1 MEFKRWLLRYK
12 KLIPI
17 KNIIVTSVLLAL
29 LAVVVYSQL
38 VSVDIFWAFREA
50 DGATNWQYI
59 ANFSSSL
66 LIIALSITAIRLAFT
81 RRTARRYNHELEEI
95 RAKLEDRVK
104 ERTATLD
111 EANVLLQDSNNA
123 LEEEIDE
130 HLETTTRLRLSESYI
145 TSILRSMPLMLIG
158 LNKEGEITQWNTRAE
173 EISGLPEN
181 TVLGKNLWEAYPT
194 MTVTPAQIK
203 KAQDEDKTLTIKYS
217 QRGQFHFD
225 ITIYPLHDQR
235 ETGVVILVDDVTQ
248 RVQSENMLIQRD
260 KMSSMGEMAAI
271 MAHDINIPLQ
281 AILKDVQTVRQ
292 DLTEEHIDPIG
303 LNELLED
310 ALIRGR
316 QAATVI
322 QNLVAF
328 SDSGA
333 EEKQFAN
340 ITQVMDHSVELAED
354 VLSVTRGL
362 RFKDVTVNKTYA
374 DDLPELNCHVPE
386 LQQVFLSL
394 FRYACHA
401 LGKVEDPGHTP
412 TINIEISEFYEAL
425 WVRVQHNGLGISI
438 EDQQYIFEPFFAN
451 ENTSLAGRDTASN
464 GVPNNRDKG
473 HYGAADRLSFAHF
486 IVTEQHQGQIAV
498 TSDIEIGTTFHIQLP
513 LKSTNT

>member
-1 MEFKRWLLRYK
+1 M
-12 KLIPI
+12 IPT
-17 KNIIVTSVLLAL
+17 KNIFVLLAL
-29 LAVVVYSQL
+29 FALLSVLVYARIAST
-38 VSVDIFWAFREA
+38 DIFWAFREI
-50 DGATNWQYI
+50 DGSTNWQYVS
-59 ANFSSSL
+59 NFSSSL

-81 RRTARRYNHELEEI
+81 RRTARRYNLELEEI
-95 RAKLEDRVK
+95 RSQLEDRVK

-158 LNKEGEITQWNTRAE
+158 LNKQGEITQWNSCAE
-173 EISGLPEN
+173 EISGLPAN

-281 AILKDVQTVRQ
+281 AIMKDVQTVRQ

-316 QAATVI
+316 QASTVI
-322 QNLVAF
+322 QNLVTF

-333 EEKQFAN
+333 EEKQYAN
-340 ITQVMDHSVELAED
+340 ITQVMDHSIELAED
-354 VLSVTRGL
+354 VLSVTKGL
-362 RFKDVTVNKTYA
+362 RFKDVVINKNYA
-374 DDLPELNCHVPE
+374 DDLPELNCHASK

-401 LGKVEDPGHTP
+401 LGKAEDPQHIP
-412 TINIEISEFYEAL
+412 IINIEISEFYDAL

-438 EDQQYIFEPFFAN
+438 EDQQYIFEPFFSNDQATA
-451 ENTSLAGRDTASN
+451 ETGSTSTIALLGNKDKEHFDAG
-464 GVPNNRDKG
+464 
-473 HYGAADRLSFAHF
+473 DRLSFAHF
-486 IVTEQHQGQIAV
+486 IITEQHQGQIAV
-498 TSDIEIGTTFHIQLP
+498 TSDIDIGTTFHIQLP
-513 LKSTNT
+513 LKIENT

>member
-1 MEFKRWLLRYK
+1 MVFRRSLLRYK
-12 KLIPI
+12 KLISI
-17 KNIIVTSVLLAL
+17 KHIVVTCALIAL
-29 LAVVVYSQL
+29 LSVVVYSQL
-38 VSVDIFWAFREA
+38 ASVDIFSAFREE
-50 DGATNWQYI
+50 DGATNWQYVS
-59 ANFSSSL
+59 NFSSSM

-81 RRTARRYNHELEEI
+81 RRTARRYNRELEEI
-95 RAKLEDRVK
+95 RAELEDRVK

-111 EANVLLQDSNNA
+111 EANVLLQDSNKA

-158 LNKEGEITQWNTRAE
+158 LNKEGEITQWNSRAE
-173 EISGLPEN
+173 EISGLSEK

-217 QRGQFHFD
+217 QRGQYHFD

-235 ETGVVILVDDVTQ
+235 DTGVVILVDDVTQ

-292 DLTEEHIDPIG
+292 ELTEEHIDPIG
-303 LNELLED
+303 MNELLED

-333 EEKQFAN
+333 GEKQQAN

-354 VLSVTRGL
+354 VLSVTKGL
-362 RFKDVTVNKTYA
+362 RFKDVAINKNYA
-374 DDLPELNCHVPE
+374 DDLPELNCHAPE
-386 LQQVFLSL
+386 LQQAFLSL

-401 LGKVEDPGHTP
+401 LGKVEDPKHAP
-412 TINIEISEFYEAL
+412 VINIEISEFYEAI

-451 ENTSLAGRDTASN
+451 ENSVAAVN
-464 GVPNNRDKG
+464 GVAVHKHDEHFSAG
-473 HYGAADRLSFAHF
+473 DRLSFAHF
-486 IVTEQHQGQIAV
+486 IITEQHQGQIAV

-513 LKSTNT
+513 LKSADV

>member
-1 MEFKRWLLRYK
+1 MAIMVFRRSLLRYK
-12 KLIPI
+12 KLISI
-17 KNIIVTSVLLAL
+17 KHIVVTCALIAL
-29 LAVVVYSQL
+29 LSVVVYSQL
-38 VSVDIFWAFREA
+38 ASVDIFSAFREE
-50 DGATNWQYI
+50 DGATNWQYVS
-59 ANFSSSL
+59 NFSSSM

-81 RRTARRYNHELEEI
+81 RRTARRYNRELEEI
-95 RAKLEDRVK
+95 RAELEDRVK

-111 EANVLLQDSNNA
+111 EANVLLQDSNKA

-158 LNKEGEITQWNTRAE
+158 LNKEGEITQWNSRAE
-173 EISGLPEN
+173 EISGLSEK

-217 QRGQFHFD
+217 QRGQYHFD

-235 ETGVVILVDDVTQ
+235 DTGVVILVDDVTQ

-292 DLTEEHIDPIG
+292 ELTEEHIDPIG
-303 LNELLED
+303 MNELLED

-333 EEKQFAN
+333 GEKQQAN

-354 VLSVTRGL
+354 VLSVTKGL
-362 RFKDVTVNKTYA
+362 RFKDVAINKNYA
-374 DDLPELNCHVPE
+374 DDLPELNCHAPE
-386 LQQVFLSL
+386 LQQAFLSL

-401 LGKVEDPGHTP
+401 LGKVEDPKHAP
-412 TINIEISEFYEAL
+412 VINIEISEFYEAI

-451 ENTSLAGRDTASN
+451 ENSVAAVN
-464 GVPNNRDKG
+464 GVAVHKHDEHFSAG
-473 HYGAADRLSFAHF
+473 DRLSFAHF
-486 IVTEQHQGQIAV
+486 IITEQHQGQIAV
-498 TSDIEIGTTFHIQLP
+498 TSDIEIGTHF
-513 LKSTNT
+513 SYSVAA

>member
-1 MEFKRWLLRYK
+1 MTS
-12 KLIPI
+12 I
-17 KNIIVTSVLLAL
+17 KHILVTCFLVAL
-29 LAVVVYSQL
+29 LSVVVYSHL
-38 VSVDIFWAFREA
+38 ASVDIFWAFRET
-50 DGATNWQYI
+50 DGSTNWQYI

-66 LIIALSITAIRLAFT
+66 LIIALSVTAVRLALT
-81 RRTARRYNHELEEI
+81 RRTARRYNSELEKI
-95 RAKLEDRVK
+95 RAELEDRVK

-111 EANVLLQDSNNA
+111 EANLMLQDSNKA

-145 TSILRSMPLMLIG
+145 NSILRSMPLMLIG
-158 LNKEGEITQWNTRAE
+158 LNKQGEVTQWNNRAE
-173 EISGLPEN
+173 EISGLAAD
-181 TVLGKNLWEAYPT
+181 TVLGKNLWEAYPSI
-194 MTVTPAQIK
+194 TVTQAQIK
-203 KAQDEDKTLTIKYS
+203 KARDEDKTLTIKYS
-217 QRGQFHFD
+217 QRGQYHFD

-235 ETGVVILVDDVTQ
+235 ETGVIILVDDVTQ

-281 AILKDVQTVRQ
+281 AILKNVQAVRQ

-322 QNLVAF
+322 QNLVSF
-328 SDSGA
+328 SESG
-333 EEKQFAN
+333 EGEKQQAN
-340 ITQVMDHSVELAED
+340 ITQLMDHSIELAED
-354 VLSVTRGL
+354 VLSVTKGL
-362 RFKDVTVNKTYA
+362 RFKDVVINRNYA
-374 DDLPELNCHVPE
+374 DELPELSCHASK
-386 LQQVFLSL
+386 LQQAFLSL

-401 LGKVEDPGHTP
+401 LGKVEDREHTP

-425 WVRVQHNGLGISI
+425 WVRIQHNGLGISI

-451 ENTSLAGRDTASN
+451 EQDNSDRSDADSLSVPSHSDQGHFGAS
-464 GVPNNRDKG
+464 
-473 HYGAADRLSFAHF
+473 DRLSFAHF
-486 IVTEQHQGQIAV
+486 IITEQHHGQIAV

-513 LKSTNT
+513 LKTEAS

>member
-1 MEFKRWLLRYK
+1 MISVKH
-12 KLIPI
+12 
-17 KNIIVTSVLLAL
+17 IVVTCALVAL
-29 LAVVVYSQL
+29 LSIVVYSQL
-38 VSVDIFWAFREA
+38 ASVDIFWAFREE
-50 DGATNWQYI
+50 DGGTNWQYVS
-59 ANFSSSL
+59 NFSSSM

-81 RRTARRYNHELEEI
+81 RRTARRYNRELEEI
-95 RAKLEDRVK
+95 RAELEDRVK

-111 EANVLLQDSNNA
+111 EANVLLKDSNKA

-158 LNKEGEITQWNTRAE
+158 LNKQGEITQWNNRAE
-173 EISGLPEN
+173 EISGLP
-181 TVLGKNLWEAYPT
+181 TAAVMGKNLWQAYPT

-217 QRGQFHFD
+217 QRGQYHFD

-235 ETGVVILVDDVTQ
+235 ETGVIILVDDVTQ

-292 DLTEEHIDPIG
+292 ELTEEHIDPIG
-303 LNELLED
+303 MNELLED

-322 QNLVAF
+322 QNLVEF

-333 EEKQFAN
+333 GEKQHAN

-354 VLSVTRGL
+354 VLSVTKGL
-362 RFKDVTVNKTYA
+362 RFKDVAINKNYA
-374 DDLPELNCHVPE
+374 DELPELNCHAPE
-386 LQQVFLSL
+386 LQQAFLSL

-401 LGKVEDPGHTP
+401 LGKVEDPKHAP
-412 TINIEISEFYEAL
+412 VINIEISEFYEAI

-451 ENTSLAGRDTASN
+451 ENSVATANDQPINHDNEHFSAG
-464 GVPNNRDKG
+464 
-473 HYGAADRLSFAHF
+473 DRLSFAHF
-486 IVTEQHQGQIAV
+486 IITEQHQGQIAV

-513 LKSTNT
+513 LKSADV

>member
-1 MEFKRWLLRYK
+1 MF
-12 KLIPI
+12 I
-17 KNIIVTSVLLAL
+17 KNIFLLL
-29 LAVVVYSQL
+29 ILSFSHLASA
-38 VSVDIFWAFREA
+38 DIFWAFREV
-50 DGATNWQYI
+50 DGSTNWQYV

-66 LIIALSITAIRLAFT
+66 LIIALSITSIRLAFT

-95 RAKLEDRVK
+95 RAELEDRVK

-111 EANVLLQDSNNA
+111 EANILLQDSNKA

-158 LNKEGEITQWNTRAE
+158 LNKQGEITQWNSRAE
-173 EISGLPEN
+173 EISGLPAH
-181 TVLGKNLWEAYPT
+181 TVVGKNLWQAYPT

-203 KAQDEDKTLTIKYS
+203 KAQDENKTLTIKYS
-217 QRGQFHFD
+217 QRGQYHFD

-248 RVQSENMLIQRD
+248 RVQNENMLIQRD

-333 EEKQFAN
+333 GEKQTAS
-340 ITQVMDHSVELAED
+340 ITQVMDHSIELAED
-354 VLSVTRGL
+354 VLSVTKGL
-362 RFKDVTVNKTYA
+362 RFKDVIINKDYA
-374 DDLPELNCHVPE
+374 EDLPELNCHAPK

-401 LGKVEDPGHTP
+401 HALGKAEDPHHSP
-412 TINIEISEFYEAL
+412 TINIEISEFYDAL

-438 EDQQYIFEPFFAN
+438 EDQQYIFEPFFSN
-451 ENTSLAGRDTASN
+451 KLNTTEADSASTIAIPSRKDKEHFDAG
-464 GVPNNRDKG
+464 
-473 HYGAADRLSFAHF
+473 DRLSFAHF
-486 IVTEQHQGQIAV
+486 IITEQHQGQIAV
-498 TSDIEIGTTFHIQLP
+498 TSDIDIGTTFHIQLP
-513 LKSTNT
+513 LKIESS

>member
-1 MEFKRWLLRYK
+1 MAIMVFRRSLLRYK
-12 KLIPI
+12 KLISI
-17 KNIIVTSVLLAL
+17 KHIVVTCALIAL
-29 LAVVVYSQL
+29 LSVVVYSQL
-38 VSVDIFWAFREA
+38 ASVDIFSAFREE
-50 DGATNWQYI
+50 DGATNWQYVS
-59 ANFSSSL
+59 NFSSSM

-81 RRTARRYNHELEEI
+81 RRTARRYNRELEEI
-95 RAKLEDRVK
+95 RAELEDRVK

-111 EANVLLQDSNNA
+111 EANVLLQDSNKA

-158 LNKEGEITQWNTRAE
+158 LNKEGEITQWNSRAE
-173 EISGLPEN
+173 EISGLSEK

-217 QRGQFHFD
+217 QRGQYHFD

-235 ETGVVILVDDVTQ
+235 DTGVVILVDDVTQ

-292 DLTEEHIDPIG
+292 ELTEEHIDPIG
-303 LNELLED
+303 MNELLED

-333 EEKQFAN
+333 GEKQQAN

-354 VLSVTRGL
+354 VLSVTKGL
-362 RFKDVTVNKTYA
+362 RFKDVAINKNYA
-374 DDLPELNCHVPE
+374 DDLPELNCHAPE
-386 LQQVFLSL
+386 LQQAFLSL

-401 LGKVEDPGHTP
+401 LGKVEDPKHAP
-412 TINIEISEFYEAL
+412 VINIEISEFYEAI

-451 ENTSLAGRDTASN
+451 ENSVAAVN
-464 GVPNNRDKG
+464 GVAVHKHDEHFSAG
-473 HYGAADRLSFAHF
+473 DRLSFAHF
-486 IVTEQHQGQIAV
+486 IITEQHQGQIAV

-513 LKSTNT
+513 LKSADV

>member
-1 MEFKRWLLRYK
+1 
-12 KLIPI
+12 LIPT
-17 KNIIVTSVLLAL
+17 KNIFVLLAL
-29 LAVVVYSQL
+29 FALLSVLVYARIAST
-38 VSVDIFWAFREA
+38 DIFWAFREI
-50 DGATNWQYI
+50 DGSTNWQYVS
-59 ANFSSSL
+59 NFSSSL

-81 RRTARRYNHELEEI
+81 RRTARRYNLELEEI
-95 RAKLEDRVK
+95 RSQLEDRVK

-158 LNKEGEITQWNTRAE
+158 LNKQGEITQWNSCAE
-173 EISGLPEN
+173 EISGLPAN

-281 AILKDVQTVRQ
+281 AIMKDVQTVRQ

-316 QAATVI
+316 QASTVI
-322 QNLVAF
+322 QNLVTF

-333 EEKQFAN
+333 EEKQYAN
-340 ITQVMDHSVELAED
+340 ITQVMDHSIELAED
-354 VLSVTRGL
+354 VLSVTKGL
-362 RFKDVTVNKTYA
+362 RFKDVVINKNYA
-374 DDLPELNCHVPE
+374 DDLPELNCHASK

-401 LGKVEDPGHTP
+401 LGKAEDPQHIP
-412 TINIEISEFYEAL
+412 IINIEISEFYDAL

-438 EDQQYIFEPFFAN
+438 EDQQYIFEPFFSNDQAKA
-451 ENTSLAGRDTASN
+451 ETGSTSTIALLGNKDKEHFDAG
-464 GVPNNRDKG
+464 
-473 HYGAADRLSFAHF
+473 DRLSFAHF
-486 IVTEQHQGQIAV
+486 IITEQHQGQIAV
-498 TSDIEIGTTFHIQLP
+498 TSDIDIGTTFHIQLP
-513 LKSTNT
+513 LKIENT

>member
-1 MEFKRWLLRYK
+1 MAIMVFRRSLLRYK
-12 KLIPI
+12 KLISI
-17 KNIIVTSVLLAL
+17 KHIVVTCALIAL
-29 LAVVVYSQL
+29 LSVVVYSQL
-38 VSVDIFWAFREA
+38 ASVDIFSAFREE
-50 DGATNWQYI
+50 DGATNWQYVS
-59 ANFSSSL
+59 NFSSSM

-81 RRTARRYNHELEEI
+81 RRTARRYNRELEEI
-95 RAKLEDRVK
+95 RAELEDRVK

-111 EANVLLQDSNNA
+111 EANVLLQDSNKA

-158 LNKEGEITQWNTRAE
+158 LNKEGEITQWNSRAE
-173 EISGLPEN
+173 EISGLSEN

-217 QRGQFHFD
+217 QRGQYHFD

-235 ETGVVILVDDVTQ
+235 DTGVVILVDDVTQ

-292 DLTEEHIDPIG
+292 ELTEEHIDPIG
-303 LNELLED
+303 MNELLED

-333 EEKQFAN
+333 GEKQQAN

-354 VLSVTRGL
+354 VLSVTKGL
-362 RFKDVTVNKTYA
+362 RFKDVAINKNYA
-374 DDLPELNCHVPE
+374 DDLPELNCHAPE
-386 LQQVFLSL
+386 LQQAFLSL

-401 LGKVEDPGHTP
+401 LGKVEDPKHAP
-412 TINIEISEFYEAL
+412 VINIEISEFYEAI

-451 ENTSLAGRDTASN
+451 ENSVAAVN
-464 GVPNNRDKG
+464 GVAVHKHDEHFSAG
-473 HYGAADRLSFAHF
+473 DRLSFAHF
-486 IVTEQHQGQIAV
+486 IITEQHQGQIAV

-513 LKSTNT
+513 LKSADV

>member
-1 MEFKRWLLRYK
+1 
-12 KLIPI
+12 LIPT
-17 KNIIVTSVLLAL
+17 KNIFVLLAL
-29 LAVVVYSQL
+29 FALLSVLVYARIAST
-38 VSVDIFWAFREA
+38 DIFWAFREI
-50 DGATNWQYI
+50 DGSTNWQYVS
-59 ANFSSSL
+59 NFSSSL

-81 RRTARRYNHELEEI
+81 RRTARRYNLELEEI
-95 RAKLEDRVK
+95 RSQLEDRVK

-158 LNKEGEITQWNTRAE
+158 LNKQGEITQWNSCAE
-173 EISGLPEN
+173 EISGLPAN

-281 AILKDVQTVRQ
+281 AIMKDVQTVRQ

-316 QAATVI
+316 QASTVI
-322 QNLVAF
+322 QNLVTF

-333 EEKQFAN
+333 EEKQYAN
-340 ITQVMDHSVELAED
+340 ITQVMDHSIELAED
-354 VLSVTRGL
+354 VLSVTKGL
-362 RFKDVTVNKTYA
+362 RFKDVVINKNYA
-374 DDLPELNCHVPE
+374 DDLPELNCHASK

-401 LGKVEDPGHTP
+401 LGKAEDPQHIP
-412 TINIEISEFYEAL
+412 IINIEISEFYDAL

-438 EDQQYIFEPFFAN
+438 EDQQYIFEPFFSNDQAKA
-451 ENTSLAGRDTASN
+451 ETGSTSTIALLGNKDKEHFDAG
-464 GVPNNRDKG
+464 
-473 HYGAADRLSFAHF
+473 DRLSFAHF
-486 IVTEQHQGQIAV
+486 IITEQHQGQIAV
-498 TSDIEIGTTFHIQLP
+498 TSDIDIGTTFHIQLP
-513 LKSTNT
+513 LKIEST

>member
-1 MEFKRWLLRYK
+1 MAIMVSLTMAFEIQ

-17 KNIIVTSVLLAL
+17 KNIIVTCALIAL
-29 LAVVVYSQL
+29 LSVVVYSQL
-38 VSVDIFWAFREA
+38 ASVDIFSAFREE
-50 DGATNWQYI
+50 DGATNWQYVS
-59 ANFSSSL
+59 NFSSSM

-81 RRTARRYNHELEEI
+81 RRTARRYNRELEEI
-95 RAKLEDRVK
+95 RAELEDRVK

-111 EANVLLQDSNNA
+111 EANVLLQDSNKA

-158 LNKEGEITQWNTRAE
+158 LNKEGEITQWNSRAE
-173 EISGLPEN
+173 EISGLPEK

-217 QRGQFHFD
+217 QRGQYHFD

-235 ETGVVILVDDVTQ
+235 DTGVVILVDDVTQ

-292 DLTEEHIDPIG
+292 ELTEEHIDPIG
-303 LNELLED
+303 MNELLED

-333 EEKQFAN
+333 GEKQQAN

-354 VLSVTRGL
+354 VLSVTKGL
-362 RFKDVTVNKTYA
+362 RFKDVAINKNYA
-374 DDLPELNCHVPE
+374 DDLPELNCHAPE
-386 LQQVFLSL
+386 LQQAFLSL

-401 LGKVEDPGHTP
+401 LGKVEDPKHAP
-412 TINIEISEFYEAL
+412 VINIEISEFYEAI

-451 ENTSLAGRDTASN
+451 ENSVAAVN
-464 GVPNNRDKG
+464 GVAVHKHDEHFSAG
-473 HYGAADRLSFAHF
+473 DRLSFAHF
-486 IVTEQHQGQIAV
+486 IITEQHQGQIAV

-513 LKSTNT
+513 LKSADV

>member
-1 MEFKRWLLRYK
+1 M
-12 KLIPI
+12 IPT
-17 KNIIVTSVLLAL
+17 KNIFVLLAL
-29 LAVVVYSQL
+29 FALLSVLVYARIAST
-38 VSVDIFWAFREA
+38 DIFWAFREI
-50 DGATNWQYI
+50 DGSTNWQYVS
-59 ANFSSSL
+59 NFSSSL

-81 RRTARRYNHELEEI
+81 RRTARRYNLELEEI
-95 RAKLEDRVK
+95 RSQLEDRVK

-158 LNKEGEITQWNTRAE
+158 LNKQGEITQWNSCAE
-173 EISGLPEN
+173 EISGLPAN

-281 AILKDVQTVRQ
+281 AIMKDVQTVRQ

-316 QAATVI
+316 QASTVI
-322 QNLVAF
+322 QNLVTF

-333 EEKQFAN
+333 EEKQYAN
-340 ITQVMDHSVELAED
+340 ITQVMDHSIELAED
-354 VLSVTRGL
+354 VLSVTKGL
-362 RFKDVTVNKTYA
+362 RFKDVVINKNYA
-374 DDLPELNCHVPE
+374 DDLPELNCHASK

-401 LGKVEDPGHTP
+401 LGKAEDPQHIP
-412 TINIEISEFYEAL
+412 IINIEISEFYDAL

-438 EDQQYIFEPFFAN
+438 EDQQYIFEPFFSNDQAKA
-451 ENTSLAGRDTASN
+451 ETGSTSTIALLGNKDKEHFDAG
-464 GVPNNRDKG
+464 
-473 HYGAADRLSFAHF
+473 DRLSFAHF
-486 IVTEQHQGQIAV
+486 IITEQHQGQIAV
-498 TSDIEIGTTFHIQLP
+498 TSNIDIGTTFHIQLP
-513 LKSTNT
+513 LKIEST

>member
-1 MEFKRWLLRYK
+1 MAIMVFRRSLLRYK
-12 KLIPI
+12 KLISI
-17 KNIIVTSVLLAL
+17 KHIVVTCALIAL
-29 LAVVVYSQL
+29 LSVVVYSQL
-38 VSVDIFWAFREA
+38 ASVDIFSAFREE
-50 DGATNWQYI
+50 DGATNWQYVS
-59 ANFSSSL
+59 NFSSSM

-81 RRTARRYNHELEEI
+81 RRTARRYNRELEEI
-95 RAKLEDRVK
+95 RAELEDRVK

-111 EANVLLQDSNNA
+111 EANVLLQDSNKA

-158 LNKEGEITQWNTRAE
+158 LNKEGEITQWNSRAE

-181 TVLGKNLWEAYPT
+181 AVLGKNLWEAYPT

-203 KAQDEDKTLTIKYS
+203 KAQDDDKTLTIKYS
-217 QRGQFHFD
+217 QRGQYHFD

-235 ETGVVILVDDVTQ
+235 DTGVVILVDDVTQ

-292 DLTEEHIDPIG
+292 ELTEEHIDPIG
-303 LNELLED
+303 MNELLED

-333 EEKQFAN
+333 GEKQQAN

-354 VLSVTRGL
+354 VLSVTKGL
-362 RFKDVTVNKTYA
+362 RFKDVAINKNYA
-374 DDLPELNCHVPE
+374 DDLPELNCHAPE
-386 LQQVFLSL
+386 LQQAFLSL

-401 LGKVEDPGHTP
+401 LGKVEDPKHAP
-412 TINIEISEFYEAL
+412 VINIEISEFYEAI

-451 ENTSLAGRDTASN
+451 ENSVAAVN
-464 GVPNNRDKG
+464 GVAVHKHDEHFSAG
-473 HYGAADRLSFAHF
+473 DRLSFAHF
-486 IVTEQHQGQIAV
+486 IITEQHQGQIAV

-513 LKSTNT
+513 LKSADV

>member
-1 MEFKRWLLRYK
+1 MISLKHILVTCS
-12 KLIPI
+12 LI
-17 KNIIVTSVLLAL
+17 AL
-29 LAVVVYSQL
+29 LSVVVYSHL
-38 VSVDIFWAFREA
+38 ASVDIFWAFREA
-50 DGATNWQYI
+50 DGSTNWQYI

-66 LIIALSITAIRLAFT
+66 LIIALSVTAIRLAFT
-81 RRTARRYNHELEEI
+81 RRTARRYNLELEKI
-95 RAKLEDRVK
+95 RAELEDRVR

-111 EANVLLQDSNNA
+111 EANLMLQDSNKA

-158 LNKEGEITQWNTRAE
+158 LNKQGEITQWNSRAE
-173 EISGLPEN
+173 EISGLAAG
-181 TVLGKNLWEAYPT
+181 TVMGKNLWEAYPT
-194 MTVTPAQIK
+194 ITVTPAQIK

-217 QRGQFHFD
+217 QRGQYHFD

-303 LNELLED
+303 LDELLED
-310 ALIRGR
+310 AVIRGR

-322 QNLVAF
+322 QNLVSF
-328 SDSGA
+328 SDSG
-333 EEKQFAN
+333 EIEKQQAN
-340 ITQVMDHSVELAED
+340 ITQLMDHSIELAED
-354 VLSVTRGL
+354 VLSVTKGL
-362 RFKDVTVNKTYA
+362 RFKDVVINRDYA
-374 DDLPELNCHVPE
+374 DELPELNCHASK
-386 LQQVFLSL
+386 LQQAFLSL

-401 LGKVEDPGHTP
+401 LGKVEDPQHIP

-451 ENTSLAGRDTASN
+451 EQALSTENGEADSSEDSLSVPSHRDQGHFGAS
-464 GVPNNRDKG
+464 
-473 HYGAADRLSFAHF
+473 DRLSFAHF
-486 IVTEQHQGQIAV
+486 IITEQHHGQIAV

-513 LKSTNT
+513 LKTEAS

>member
-1 MEFKRWLLRYK
+1 MTSIKHILVTCS
-12 KLIPI
+12 LI
-17 KNIIVTSVLLAL
+17 AL
-29 LAVVVYSQL
+29 LSVVVYSHL
-38 VSVDIFWAFREA
+38 ASVDIFWAFREA
-50 DGATNWQYI
+50 DGSTNWQYI

-66 LIIALSITAIRLAFT
+66 LIIALSVTAVRLAFT
-81 RRTARRYNHELEEI
+81 RRTARRYNLELEKI
-95 RAKLEDRVK
+95 RAELEDRVK

-111 EANVLLQDSNNA
+111 EANLMLQDSNKA

-158 LNKEGEITQWNTRAE
+158 LNKQGEITQWNSRAE
-173 EISGLPEN
+173 EISGLAAG
-181 TVLGKNLWEAYPT
+181 TVMGKNLWEAYPT
-194 MTVTPAQIK
+194 ITVTQAQIK

-217 QRGQFHFD
+217 QRGQYHFD

-310 ALIRGR
+310 AVIRGR

-322 QNLVAF
+322 QNLVSF
-328 SDSGA
+328 SDSG
-333 EEKQFAN
+333 EIEKQQAN
-340 ITQVMDHSVELAED
+340 ITQLMDHSIELAED
-354 VLSVTRGL
+354 VLSVTKGL
-362 RFKDVTVNKTYA
+362 RFKDVVINRDYA
-374 DDLPELNCHVPE
+374 DELPELNCHASK
-386 LQQVFLSL
+386 LQQAFLSL

-401 LGKVEDPGHTP
+401 LGKVEDPEHVP

-451 ENTSLAGRDTASN
+451 EQALSTENGGTDSSEDSLSVPSHRDQGHFGAS
-464 GVPNNRDKG
+464 
-473 HYGAADRLSFAHF
+473 DRLSFAHF
-486 IVTEQHQGQIAV
+486 IITEQHHGQIAV

-513 LKSTNT
+513 LKTEAA

>member
-1 MEFKRWLLRYK
+1 MTSIKHILVTCS
-12 KLIPI
+12 LI
-17 KNIIVTSVLLAL
+17 AL
-29 LAVVVYSQL
+29 LSVVVYSHL
-38 VSVDIFWAFREA
+38 ASVDIFWAFREA
-50 DGATNWQYI
+50 DGSTNWQYI

-66 LIIALSITAIRLAFT
+66 LIIALSVTAVRLAFT
-81 RRTARRYNHELEEI
+81 RRTARRYNLELEKI
-95 RAKLEDRVK
+95 RAELEDRVK

-111 EANVLLQDSNNA
+111 EANLMLQDSNKA

-158 LNKEGEITQWNTRAE
+158 LNKQGEITQWNSRAE
-173 EISGLPEN
+173 EISGLAAG
-181 TVLGKNLWEAYPT
+181 TVMGKNLWEAYPT
-194 MTVTPAQIK
+194 ITVTQAQIK

-217 QRGQFHFD
+217 QRGQYHFD

-310 ALIRGR
+310 AVIRGR

-322 QNLVAF
+322 QNLVSF
-328 SDSGA
+328 SDSG
-333 EEKQFAN
+333 EIEKQQAN
-340 ITQVMDHSVELAED
+340 ITQLMDHSIELAED
-354 VLSVTRGL
+354 VLSVTKGL
-362 RFKDVTVNKTYA
+362 RFKDVVINRDYA
-374 DDLPELNCHVPE
+374 DELPELNCHASK
-386 LQQVFLSL
+386 LQQAFLSL

-401 LGKVEDPGHTP
+401 LGKVEDPEHVP

-451 ENTSLAGRDTASN
+451 EQALSTENGETDKSEDSLSVPSHRDQGHFGAS
-464 GVPNNRDKG
+464 
-473 HYGAADRLSFAHF
+473 DRLSFAHF
-486 IVTEQHQGQIAV
+486 IITEQHHGQIAV

-513 LKSTNT
+513 LKTEAS

>member
-1 MEFKRWLLRYK
+1 M
-12 KLIPI
+12 IPT
-17 KNIIVTSVLLAL
+17 KNIFVLLAL
-29 LAVVVYSQL
+29 FALLSVLVYARIAST
-38 VSVDIFWAFREA
+38 DIFWAFREI
-50 DGATNWQYI
+50 DGSTNWQYVS
-59 ANFSSSL
+59 NFSSSL

-81 RRTARRYNHELEEI
+81 RRTARRYNLELEEI
-95 RAKLEDRVK
+95 RSQLEDRVK

-158 LNKEGEITQWNTRAE
+158 LNKQGEITQWNSCAE
-173 EISGLPEN
+173 EISGLPAN

-281 AILKDVQTVRQ
+281 AIMKDVQTVRQ

-316 QAATVI
+316 QASTVI
-322 QNLVAF
+322 QNLVTF

-333 EEKQFAN
+333 EEKQYAN
-340 ITQVMDHSVELAED
+340 ITQVMDHSIELAED
-354 VLSVTRGL
+354 VLSVTKGL
-362 RFKDVTVNKTYA
+362 RFKDVVINKNYA
-374 DDLPELNCHVPE
+374 DDLPELNCHASK

-401 LGKVEDPGHTP
+401 LGKAEDPQHIP
-412 TINIEISEFYEAL
+412 IINIEISEFYDAL

-438 EDQQYIFEPFFAN
+438 EDQQYIFEPFFSNDQAKA
-451 ENTSLAGRDTASN
+451 ETGSTSTIALLGNKDKEHFDAG
-464 GVPNNRDKG
+464 
-473 HYGAADRLSFAHF
+473 DRLSFAHF
-486 IVTEQHQGQIAV
+486 IITEQHQGQIAV
-498 TSDIEIGTTFHIQLP
+498 TSDIDIGTTFHIQLP
-513 LKSTNT
+513 LKIENT

>member
-1 MEFKRWLLRYK
+1 MAIMEFRRWLLRYK

-17 KNIIVTSVLLAL
+17 KHIIVTCALIAL

-38 VSVDIFWAFREA
+38 ASVDIFWAFRED
-50 DGATNWQYI
+50 DGATNWQYV

-95 RAKLEDRVK
+95 RAELEDRVK

-111 EANVLLQDSNNA
+111 EANVLLQDSNKA

-158 LNKEGEITQWNTRAE
+158 LNKEGEITQWNSRAE
-173 EISGLPEN
+173 EISGLSEK

-217 QRGQFHFD
+217 QRGQYHFD

-235 ETGVVILVDDVTQ
+235 DTGVVILVDDVTQ

-292 DLTEEHIDPIG
+292 ELTEEHIDPIG
-303 LNELLED
+303 MNELLED

-333 EEKQFAN
+333 GEKQQAN

-354 VLSVTRGL
+354 VLSVTKGL
-362 RFKDVTVNKTYA
+362 RFKDVAINKNYA
-374 DDLPELNCHVPE
+374 DDLPELNCHAPE
-386 LQQVFLSL
+386 LQQAFLSL

-401 LGKVEDPGHTP
+401 LGKVEDPRTCPG
-412 TINIEISEFYEAL
+412 TINIEISEFYEAI

-451 ENTSLAGRDTASN
+451 ENTSCSSRMRVAVPKHDEALRAG
-464 GVPNNRDKG
+464 
-473 HYGAADRLSFAHF
+473 DRLSFAHF

-513 LKSTNT
+513 LKSADV

>member
-1 MEFKRWLLRYK
+1 MAIMVFRRSLLRYK
-12 KLIPI
+12 KLISI
-17 KNIIVTSVLLAL
+17 KHIVVTCALIAL
-29 LAVVVYSQL
+29 LSVVVYSQL
-38 VSVDIFWAFREA
+38 ASVDIFSAFREE
-50 DGATNWQYI
+50 DGATNWQYVS
-59 ANFSSSL
+59 NFSSSM

-81 RRTARRYNHELEEI
+81 RRTARRYNRELEEI
-95 RAKLEDRVK
+95 RAELEDRVK

-111 EANVLLQDSNNA
+111 EANVLLQDSNKA

-158 LNKEGEITQWNTRAE
+158 LNKEGEITQWNSRAE
-173 EISGLPEN
+173 EISGLSEK

-217 QRGQFHFD
+217 QRGQYHFD
-225 ITIYPLHDQR
+225 ITIYPLHEQR
-235 ETGVVILVDDVTQ
+235 DTGVVILVDDVTQ

-292 DLTEEHIDPIG
+292 ELTEEHIDPIG
-303 LNELLED
+303 MNELLED

-333 EEKQFAN
+333 GEKQQAN

-354 VLSVTRGL
+354 VLSVTKGL
-362 RFKDVTVNKTYA
+362 RFKDVAINKNYA
-374 DDLPELNCHVPE
+374 DDLPELNCHAPE
-386 LQQVFLSL
+386 LQQAFLSL

-401 LGKVEDPGHTP
+401 LGKVEDPKHAP
-412 TINIEISEFYEAL
+412 VINIEISEFYEAI

-451 ENTSLAGRDTASN
+451 ENSVAAVN
-464 GVPNNRDKG
+464 GVAVHKHDEHFSAG
-473 HYGAADRLSFAHF
+473 DRLSFAHF
-486 IVTEQHQGQIAV
+486 IITEQHQGQIAV

-513 LKSTNT
+513 LKSADV

>member
-1 MEFKRWLLRYK
+1 MAFEIQ

-17 KNIIVTSVLLAL
+17 KNIIVTCALIAL
-29 LAVVVYSQL
+29 LSVVVYSQL
-38 VSVDIFWAFREA
+38 ASVDIFSAFREE
-50 DGATNWQYI
+50 DGATNWQYVS
-59 ANFSSSL
+59 NFSSSM

-81 RRTARRYNHELEEI
+81 RRTARRYNRELEEI
-95 RAKLEDRVK
+95 RAELEDRVK

-111 EANVLLQDSNNA
+111 EANVLLQDSNKA

-158 LNKEGEITQWNTRAE
+158 LNKEGEITQWNSRAE
-173 EISGLPEN
+173 EISGLSEK

-217 QRGQFHFD
+217 QRGQYHFD

-235 ETGVVILVDDVTQ
+235 DTGVVILVDDVTQ

-281 AILKDVQTVRQ
+281 AILKDVQTVRRE
-292 DLTEEHIDPIG
+292 LTEEHIDPIG
-303 LNELLED
+303 MNELLED

-333 EEKQFAN
+333 GEKQQAN

-354 VLSVTRGL
+354 VLSVTKGL
-362 RFKDVTVNKTYA
+362 RFKDVAINKNYA
-374 DDLPELNCHVPE
+374 DDLPELNCHAPE
-386 LQQVFLSL
+386 LQQAFLSL

-401 LGKVEDPGHTP
+401 LGKVEDPKHAP
-412 TINIEISEFYEAL
+412 VINIEISEFYEAI

-451 ENTSLAGRDTASN
+451 ENSVAAVN
-464 GVPNNRDKG
+464 GVAVHKDDEHFSAG
-473 HYGAADRLSFAHF
+473 DRLSFAHF
-486 IVTEQHQGQIAV
+486 IITEQHQGQIAV

-513 LKSTNT
+513 LKSTDV

>member
-1 MEFKRWLLRYK
+1 M
-12 KLIPI
+12 IPT
-17 KNIIVTSVLLAL
+17 KNIFVLLAL
-29 LAVVVYSQL
+29 FALLSVLVYARIAST
-38 VSVDIFWAFREA
+38 DIFWAFREI
-50 DGATNWQYI
+50 DGSTNWQYVS
-59 ANFSSSL
+59 NFSSSL

-81 RRTARRYNHELEEI
+81 RRTARRYNLELEEI
-95 RAKLEDRVK
+95 RSQLEDRVK

-158 LNKEGEITQWNTRAE
+158 LNKQGEITQWNSCAE
-173 EISGLPEN
+173 EISGLPAN

-281 AILKDVQTVRQ
+281 AIMKDVQTVRQ

-316 QAATVI
+316 QASTVI
-322 QNLVAF
+322 QNLVTF

-333 EEKQFAN
+333 EEKQYAN
-340 ITQVMDHSVELAED
+340 ITQVMDHSIELAED
-354 VLSVTRGL
+354 VLSVTKGL
-362 RFKDVTVNKTYA
+362 RFKDVVINKNYA
-374 DDLPELNCHVPE
+374 DDLPELNCHASK

-401 LGKVEDPGHTP
+401 LGKAEDPQHIP
-412 TINIEISEFYEAL
+412 IINIEISEFYDAL

-438 EDQQYIFEPFFAN
+438 EDQQYIFEPFFSNDQAKA
-451 ENTSLAGRDTASN
+451 ETGSTSTIALLGNKDKEHFDAG
-464 GVPNNRDKG
+464 
-473 HYGAADRLSFAHF
+473 DRLSFAHF
-486 IVTEQHQGQIAV
+486 IITEQHQGQVAV
-498 TSDIEIGTTFHIQLP
+498 TSNIDIGTTFHIQLP
-513 LKSTNT
+513 LKIEST

>member
-1 MEFKRWLLRYK
+1 
-12 KLIPI
+12 LIPV
-17 KNIIVTSVLLAL
+17 KNILITCALFAL
-29 LAVVVYSQL
+29 LAVVVYSHL
-38 VSVDIFWAFREA
+38 ASVDIFWAFRET
-50 DGATNWQYI
+50 DGSTNWQYVS
-59 ANFSSSL
+59 NFSSSL

-81 RRTARRYNHELEEI
+81 RRTARRYNLELEEI
-95 RAKLEDRVK
+95 RAELEDRVK

-111 EANVLLQDSNNA
+111 EANVLLQDSNKA

-158 LNKEGEITQWNTRAE
+158 LNKEGEITQWNSRAE

-181 TVLGKNLWEAYPT
+181 IVLGKNLWEAYPT
-194 MTVTPAQIK
+194 ITVSPAQIK

-217 QRGQFHFD
+217 QRGQYHFD

-281 AILKDVQTVRQ
+281 AILKDIQTVRQ

-340 ITQVMDHSVELAED
+340 ITQVMDHSIELAED
-354 VLSVTRGL
+354 VLSITKGL

-374 DDLPELNCHVPE
+374 EDLPELNCHAPE

-401 LGKVEDPGHTP
+401 LGKVEDPEHTP
-412 TINIEISEFYEAL
+412 VINIEISEFYESL

-451 ENTSLAGRDTASN
+451 ENNSVKN
-464 GVPNNRDKG
+464 GVTPSNDVPSNKDKG
-473 HYGAADRLSFAHF
+473 YYGAADRLSFAHF
-486 IVTEQHQGQIAV
+486 IITEQHQGQIAV

-513 LKSTNT
+513 LKSADA

>member
-1 MEFKRWLLRYK
+1 MAFEIQ

-17 KNIIVTSVLLAL
+17 KNIIVTCALIAL
-29 LAVVVYSQL
+29 LSVVVYSQL
-38 VSVDIFWAFREA
+38 ASVDIFSAFREE
-50 DGATNWQYI
+50 DGATNWQYVS
-59 ANFSSSL
+59 NFSSSM

-81 RRTARRYNHELEEI
+81 RRTARRYNRELEEI
-95 RAKLEDRVK
+95 RAELEDRVK

-111 EANVLLQDSNNA
+111 EANVLLQDSNKA

-158 LNKEGEITQWNTRAE
+158 LNKEGEITQWNSRAE
-173 EISGLPEN
+173 EISGLSEK

-217 QRGQFHFD
+217 QRGQYHFD

-235 ETGVVILVDDVTQ
+235 DTGVVILVDDVTQ

-281 AILKDVQTVRQ
+281 AILKDVQTVRRE
-292 DLTEEHIDPIG
+292 LTEEHIDPIG
-303 LNELLED
+303 MNELLED

-333 EEKQFAN
+333 GEKQQAN

-354 VLSVTRGL
+354 VLSVTKGL
-362 RFKDVTVNKTYA
+362 RFKDVAINKNYA
-374 DDLPELNCHVPE
+374 DDLPELNCHAPE
-386 LQQVFLSL
+386 LQQAFLSL

-401 LGKVEDPGHTP
+401 LGKVEDPKHAP
-412 TINIEISEFYEAL
+412 VINIEISEFYEAI

-451 ENTSLAGRDTASN
+451 ENSVAAVN
-464 GVPNNRDKG
+464 GVAVHKDDEHFSAG
-473 HYGAADRLSFAHF
+473 DRLSFAHF
-486 IVTEQHQGQIAV
+486 IITEQHQGQIAV

-513 LKSTNT
+513 LKSADV

>member
-1 MEFKRWLLRYK
+1 MISLKHILVTCS
-12 KLIPI
+12 LI
-17 KNIIVTSVLLAL
+17 AL
-29 LAVVVYSQL
+29 LSVVVYSHL
-38 VSVDIFWAFREA
+38 ASVDIFWAFREA
-50 DGATNWQYI
+50 DGSTNWQYI

-66 LIIALSITAIRLAFT
+66 LIIALSVTAVRLAFT
-81 RRTARRYNHELEEI
+81 RRTARRYNLELEKI
-95 RAKLEDRVK
+95 RAELEDRVR

-111 EANVLLQDSNNA
+111 EANLMLQDSNKA

-158 LNKEGEITQWNTRAE
+158 LNKQGEITQWNSRAE
-173 EISGLPEN
+173 EISGLAAG
-181 TVLGKNLWEAYPT
+181 TVMGKNLWEAYPT
-194 MTVTPAQIK
+194 ITVTQAQIK

-217 QRGQFHFD
+217 QRGQYHFD

-310 ALIRGR
+310 AVIRGR

-322 QNLVAF
+322 QNLVSF
-328 SDSGA
+328 SDSG
-333 EEKQFAN
+333 EIEKQQAN
-340 ITQVMDHSVELAED
+340 ITQLMDHSIELAED
-354 VLSVTRGL
+354 VLSVTKGL
-362 RFKDVTVNKTYA
+362 RFKDVVINRDYA
-374 DDLPELNCHVPE
+374 DELPELNCHASK
-386 LQQVFLSL
+386 LQQAFLSL

-401 LGKVEDPGHTP
+401 LGKVEDPEHVP

-451 ENTSLAGRDTASN
+451 EQALSTENGETDKSEDSLSVPSHRDQGHFGAS
-464 GVPNNRDKG
+464 
-473 HYGAADRLSFAHF
+473 DRLSFAHF
-486 IVTEQHQGQIAV
+486 IITEQHHGQIAV

-513 LKSTNT
+513 LKTEAS

>member
-1 MEFKRWLLRYK
+1 M
-12 KLIPI
+12 IPV
-17 KNIIVTSVLLAL
+17 KNIIVTCALFAL
-29 LAVVVYSQL
+29 LVVVVYSHL
-38 VSVDIFWAFREA
+38 ASVDLFWAFREV
-50 DGATNWQYI
+50 DGSTNWQYI

-66 LIIALSITAIRLAFT
+66 LIIALSVTAIRLAFT
-81 RRTARRYNHELEEI
+81 RRTARRYNQELEKI
-95 RAKLEDRVK
+95 RAELEDRVK

-111 EANVLLQDSNNA
+111 EANLMLQDSNKA

-158 LNKEGEITQWNTRAE
+158 LNKEGEITQWNSRAE
-173 EISGLPEN
+173 EISGLPAN

-194 MTVTPAQIK
+194 ITVSPAQIE
-203 KAQDEDKTLTIKYS
+203 KAQSEDKTLTIKYS
-217 QRGQFHFD
+217 QRGQYHFD

-235 ETGVVILVDDVTQ
+235 DTGVVILVDDVTQ

-281 AILKDVQTVRQ
+281 AILKDIQTVRQ

-340 ITQVMDHSVELAED
+340 IAQVMDHSVELAED
-354 VLSVTRGL
+354 VLSVTKGL
-362 RFKDVTVNKTYA
+362 RFKDVTVNKSYA
-374 DDLPELNCHVPE
+374 DELPELNCHAPE

-401 LGKVEDPGHTP
+401 LGKIEDPDHSP
-412 TINIEISEFYEAL
+412 IINIEISEFYEAI

-451 ENTSLAGRDTASN
+451 EKTSVTNGDTPST
-464 GVPNNRDKG
+464 GVPSNKDKDY
-473 HYGAADRLSFAHF
+473 YGAADRLSFAHF
-486 IVTEQHQGQIAV
+486 IITEQHQGQIAV

-513 LKSTNT
+513 LKSVDVG

>member
-1 MEFKRWLLRYK
+1 MTSIKHILVTCS
-12 KLIPI
+12 LI
-17 KNIIVTSVLLAL
+17 AL
-29 LAVVVYSQL
+29 LSVVVYSHSA
-38 VSVDIFWAFREA
+38 SVDIFWAFREA
-50 DGATNWQYI
+50 DGSTNWQYI

-66 LIIALSITAIRLAFT
+66 LIIALSVTAVRLAFT
-81 RRTARRYNHELEEI
+81 RRTARRYNLELEKI
-95 RAKLEDRVK
+95 RAELEDRVR

-111 EANVLLQDSNNA
+111 EANLMLQDSNKA

-158 LNKEGEITQWNTRAE
+158 LNKQGEITQWNSRAE
-173 EISGLPEN
+173 EISGLAAG
-181 TVLGKNLWEAYPT
+181 TVMGKNLWEAYPT
-194 MTVTPAQIK
+194 ITVTQAQIK

-217 QRGQFHFD
+217 QRGQYHFD

-310 ALIRGR
+310 AVIRGR

-322 QNLVAF
+322 QNLVSF
-328 SDSGA
+328 SDSG
-333 EEKQFAN
+333 EIEKQQAN
-340 ITQVMDHSVELAED
+340 ITQLMDHSIELAED
-354 VLSVTRGL
+354 VLSVTKGL
-362 RFKDVTVNKTYA
+362 RFKDVVINRDYA
-374 DDLPELNCHVPE
+374 DELPELNCHASK
-386 LQQVFLSL
+386 LQQAFLSL

-401 LGKVEDPGHTP
+401 LGKVEDPEHVP

-451 ENTSLAGRDTASN
+451 EQALSTENGETDRSEDSLNVPSHRDQGHFGAS
-464 GVPNNRDKG
+464 
-473 HYGAADRLSFAHF
+473 DRLSFAHF
-486 IVTEQHQGQIAV
+486 IITEQHHGQIAV

-513 LKSTNT
+513 LKTEAA

>member
-1 MEFKRWLLRYK
+1 MAIMVFRRSLLRYK
-12 KLIPI
+12 KLISI
-17 KNIIVTSVLLAL
+17 KHIVVTCALIAL
-29 LAVVVYSQL
+29 LSVVVYSQL
-38 VSVDIFWAFREA
+38 ASVDIFSAFREE
-50 DGATNWQYI
+50 DGATNWQYVS
-59 ANFSSSL
+59 NFSSSM

-81 RRTARRYNHELEEI
+81 RRTARRYNRELEEI
-95 RAKLEDRVK
+95 RAELEDRVK

-111 EANVLLQDSNNA
+111 EANVLLQDSNKA

-158 LNKEGEITQWNTRAE
+158 LNKEGEITQWNSRAE
-173 EISGLPEN
+173 EISGLPEK

-217 QRGQFHFD
+217 QRGQYHFD

-235 ETGVVILVDDVTQ
+235 DTGVVILVDDVTQ

-292 DLTEEHIDPIG
+292 ELTEEHIDPIG
-303 LNELLED
+303 MNELLED

-333 EEKQFAN
+333 GEKQQAN

-354 VLSVTRGL
+354 VLSVTKGL
-362 RFKDVTVNKTYA
+362 RFKDVAINKNYA
-374 DDLPELNCHVPE
+374 DDLPELNCHAPE
-386 LQQVFLSL
+386 LQQAFLSL

-401 LGKVEDPGHTP
+401 LGKVEDPKHAP
-412 TINIEISEFYEAL
+412 VINIEISEFYEAI

-451 ENTSLAGRDTASN
+451 ENSVAAVN
-464 GVPNNRDKG
+464 GVAVHKHDEHFSAG
-473 HYGAADRLSFAHF
+473 DRLSFAHF
-486 IVTEQHQGQIAV
+486 IITEQHQGQIAV

-513 LKSTNT
+513 LKSADV